1 MRTPLEVLKVGSGN
15 YAREN
20 DLTRDYARGRAI
32 NAYDQL
38 RWWQQYAD
46 PTYGAI
52 ARVVANARG
61 NAAGRGFG
69 RSGRMAQLTADQP
82 LYDVSLQAQNAAA
95 NLGQNQL
102 NTNYGYNRGMADSA
116 TNSMAWGV
124 QNEYYGRPDQQTA
137 QAARQ
142 RTRQQIGR

>member
-1 MRTPLEVLKVGSGN
+1 MKPPLQSAKLGSGN

-20 DLTRDYARGRAI
+20 DLVRDYARNRVM
-32 NAYDQL
+32 NQYNMQ
-38 RWWQQYAD
+38 RFYQQYLD

-52 ARVVANARG
+52 AQVIGNARS

-82 LYDVSLQAQNAAA
+82 LYSVRQQAIDAAS
-95 NLGQNQL
+95 NLGQEGL
-102 NTNYGYNRGMADSA
+102 NTAYGYNRGMADSA

-124 QNEYYGRPDQQTA
+124 QNEYYGRPDPA
-137 QAARQ
+137 IARQ
-142 RTRQQIGR
+142 SRSRTRQQIG